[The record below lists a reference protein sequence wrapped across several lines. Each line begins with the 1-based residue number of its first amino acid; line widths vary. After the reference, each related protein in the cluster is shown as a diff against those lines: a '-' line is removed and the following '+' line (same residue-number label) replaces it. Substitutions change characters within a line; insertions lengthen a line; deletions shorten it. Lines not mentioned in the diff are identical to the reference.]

1 MATKKYEKVKLG
13 LPAYITFG
21 AFLLAIILMIILII
35 PSNKKKVRKM
45 FQGSYKDTTAQ
56 QGEEA
61 QVKYYDVGEDHIL
74 KTYSFSDLKKQLK
87 KDKYQYVMYGDTSS
101 SSFALDVIKMND
113 LGKELGIT
121 KIIIIDSKKASDTQK
136 DYLRDRLKKVNTEA
150 TSIEKMPT
158 EDLWVVRNDQ
168 VIDCYSNPDYK
179 DLELSL
185 TMVAKNHIFS
195 YKN

>member
-1 MATKKYEKVKLG
+1 
-13 LPAYITFG
+13 
-21 AFLLAIILMIILII
+21 
-35 PSNKKKVRKM
+35 
-45 FQGSYKDTTAQ
+45 
-56 QGEEA
+56 
-61 QVKYYDVGEDHIL
+61 
-74 KTYSFSDLKKQLK
+74 
-87 KDKYQYVMYGDTSS
+87 MYGDTSS

-121 KIIIIDSKKASDTQK
+121 KIIIVDSKKASDKQK

-158 EDLWVVRNDQ
+158 EDLWVVKGDQ